1 MNYVKNIFN
10 YLNSDFF
17 KPLTSKYHK
26 EYADC
31 IYLIHHTFKN
41 ELTYGVNREVVVSTL
56 EEYFNE
62 DYHDM
67 IFDNDEILKS
77 PRAQANAVINSLKK
91 CGWLE
96 YETNINKETFV
107 VLNEYALTIIDSFN
121 KITSDDETEYQG
133 IITQIYSNLSNQD
146 LYAKPYEYILKGVK
160 ESTDRLI
167 HELKKLN
174 LSIKKHV
181 EKLADKKEI
190 GQVLET
196 LIRYQNEIGS
206 KAYMRL
212 KTSENI
218 FYFRSNII
226 EKLDEIQSS
235 SKLVDLA
242 TKGYMEIENQSDY
255 DTAYDE
261 VIILINNIKSAFNRL
276 NFIIAEID
284 QRHHNCIKSATL
296 RAKFLHTT
304 GSNLEGK
311 LLDILRKCVIDI
323 NENNN
328 LYETIEDDF
337 IDIFSLYQQSYLDQE
352 SLQTIKVRRKAG
364 VINELDLDNV
374 MSESDRE
381 KFLIELKLKNDS
393 IYTRK
398 KINEYVKELL
408 KDTNQVQ
415 ASSLNIETKKDL
427 VRLIYISLEGNNR
440 SNCYF
445 VSRSKEKVKVGNYAF
460 FDFTI
465 IKR

>member
-1 MNYVKNIFN
+1 MNNTKNIFN

-26 EYADC
+26 EFADC
-31 IYLIHHTFKN
+31 IYLINNTFKN
-41 ELTYGVNREVVVSTL
+41 ELTYGVNREVVVSKI
-56 EEYFNE
+56 EEYFSE

-67 IFDNDEILKS
+67 IFDNDIILRN
-77 PRAQANAVINSLKK
+77 PREQANAIINSLRK

-96 YETNINKETFV
+96 YETNINKETFI
-107 VLNEYALTIIDSFN
+107 VLNEYALTIIESFN

-133 IITQIYSNLSNQD
+133 IITQIYSNLSNKD
-146 LYAKPYEYILKGVK
+146 LYDKPYEYILKGVK

-174 LSIKKHV
+174 LTIKKHV
-181 EKLADKKEI
+181 EKLSEKKEI
-190 GQVLET
+190 SEVLET
-196 LIRYQNEIGS
+196 LIKYQNEIGS

-242 TKGYMEIENQSDY
+242 TKGYMEVENQDNY
-255 DTAYDE
+255 DIAHDE
-261 VIILINNIKSAFNRL
+261 IVALINNIKSAFNRL
-276 NFIIAEID
+276 NFIIEEID

-304 GSNLEGK
+304 GSNIEGK
-311 LLDILRKCVIDI
+311 ILDILRYCVIEI
-323 NENNN
+323 NEKND
-328 LYETIEDDF
+328 LYEAIEDDF
-337 IDIFSLYQQSYLDQE
+337 IELFSLYQQSYLDQE

-364 VINELDLDNV
+364 LIDEIDLDNV
-374 MSESDRE
+374 MSEAERE
-381 KFLIELKLKNDS
+381 SYLSELRSKNNS

-408 KDTNQVQ
+408 KDTNQVK
-415 ASSLNIETKKDL
+415 ASSLEFKSRQDL
-427 VRLIYISLEGNNR
+427 VRLIYISLEANNK
-440 SNCYF
+440 SNCYY
-445 VSRSKEKVKVGNYAF
+445 VQRSKDKVTKGNYSF

-465 IKR
+465 TKR